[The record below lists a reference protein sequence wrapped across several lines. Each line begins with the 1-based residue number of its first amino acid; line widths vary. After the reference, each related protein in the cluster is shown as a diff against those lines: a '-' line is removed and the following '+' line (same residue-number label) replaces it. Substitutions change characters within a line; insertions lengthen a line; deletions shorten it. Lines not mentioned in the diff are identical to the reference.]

1 MQHTRLRFTGA
12 VLAAL
17 TLTTGCGAA
26 VHGVGSFASQQSQVA
41 DAKVDINGLDAG
53 KPADVDRV
61 AGNAIADIQQFWTE
75 KFPETFSGRKYSE
88 PKGGFYSVD
97 PGDSSATV
105 PCVDSPSEIRGNAFY
120 CPSRDVVAWDRINL
134 FPQLKKNFGD
144 FLIAMVLA
152 HEWGHVIQTKSRVDP
167 GRTIVR
173 ETQADC
179 YAGAWTRWALGG
191 QAAHF
196 QIQRP
201 ELDNALAG
209 YLLFRDPV
217 GADANDE
224 QAHGNGFDRISA
236 FQEGFEDGVD
246 HCKGF
251 TDERKFTEIRFTRTD
266 DEERGG
272 NLPFDGEDGALTV
285 GQKDLEQTWPE
296 LFQQGFGKAL
306 NKPQVDVT
314 ASGDTVDCNGQQQKK
329 GVYFCA
335 QGNSLKLNHDPLENV
350 YERVDSGD
358 YAPMTLVGIGY
369 AQAVAAQA
377 GLVTGDEAASL
388 RRAICL
394 DGAYTRSVVD
404 RPATAE
410 AVTLSPGDLD
420 EAMQALLFYA
430 GQDTFFGSPGE
441 MSGFDRVQ
449 AYRRGFGD
457 LKQCGSL

>member
-1 MQHTRLRFTGA
+1 MQHSRLRFAGA

-17 TLTTGCGAA
+17 ALAGTGCGPL
-26 VHGVGSFASQQSQVA
+26 VHGTGEFAANQKPVA
-41 DAKVDINGLDAG
+41 DAKVDIKGLNGQAT
-53 KPADVDRV
+53 DVDRI
-61 AGNAIADIQQFWTE
+61 AGNAISDIQTFWTE
-75 KFPETFSGRKYSE
+75 KFPEIFDGRKYNG
-88 PKGGFYSVD
+88 PQGGFYSVD
-97 PGDSSATV
+97 PGDSGASV

-120 CPSRDVVAWDRINL
+120 CPSRDIVAWDRVNL
-134 FPQLKKNFGD
+134 FPDLKKHFGD

-167 GRTIVR
+167 SRTIVR

-191 QAAHF
+191 QAPHF
-196 QIQRP
+196 PIQRQ

-217 GADANDE
+217 GSGADE
-224 QAHGNGFDRISA
+224 QQAHGNGFDRITA
-236 FQEGFEDGVD
+236 FQEGFESGVE

-251 TDERKFTEIRFTRTD
+251 NDDRKFTEIRFTRSD
-266 DEERGG
+266 DQERGG
-272 NLPFDGEDGALTV
+272 NLPFDGQDGALAV
-285 GQKDLEQTWPE
+285 GQKDLEETWPQ
-296 LFQQGFGKAL
+296 LFQQSFGKTFS
-306 NKPQVDVT
+306 KPQMDVA
-314 ASGDTVDCNGQQQKK
+314 ASGDTVDCNGQQLKK

-335 QGNSLKLNHDPLENV
+335 QANNLKIAHDPLQNV
-350 YERVDSGD
+350 YERVDNGD

-369 AQAVAAQA
+369 AQVVTVQGGLATNSEAV
-377 GLVTGDEAASL
+377 TL

-404 RPATAE
+404 RPADTQ

-430 GQDTFFGSPGE
+430 GLDTFFGSPDK

-449 AYRRGFGD
+449 AYRIGFGD
-457 LKQCGSL
+457 IKQCANL